1 MAIATNLG
9 FPRIGQARE
18 LKRALEDH
26 WAGRSTPAELM
37 EVARSLR
44 LTHWE
49 LQSRRRIDHVPS
61 NDFSLYDHVLDT
73 AVMVGAIPSRFEK
86 INELDDLSRYF
97 AMARGLTGHESS
109 VPAMEMT
116 KWFDTNYHYIVPEF
130 EKGQE
135 FRLNSTK
142 PIDEFIEAKAAGIIT
157 RPVLLG
163 PISLLLLGKSRDEAV
178 HPMTLLPEIIPV
190 YEQVLQRLKSEGA
203 DWVQID
209 EPCLIG
215 ASKASILDAYRETY
229 ERLGAAGPKVLI
241 ATYFGDLGENLAP
254 ALELPVA
261 ALHIDLVRA
270 PSQLA
275 RALEVIPPRLALSL
289 GVIDGRNIWRADLDT
304 AFRLVDLAARKLGPD
319 RTLVAPSCSLLHV
332 PIDLT
337 AETDMDSGL
346 LEWLAFAKQKLR
358 EIALLAESVNGSE
371 DRPSVYRQAFIEA
384 RHAMKRR
391 RNSPKI
397 HDPNVR
403 RREGNVTKEMERRIS
418 PYEERREIQ
427 ATALNLPLLPTT
439 TIGSFPQTS
448 EVRRARS
455 DHRAGRMTDSQYE
468 TFLRSK
474 ITEAIRFQEEVGLD
488 VLVHGEFERNDMVEY
503 FATQLNGF
511 AFTRNGWVQSYGS
524 RCVKPPI
531 IYGDVSRPEPMT
543 VAWSQFA
550 QSLTERPV
558 KGMLT
563 GPVTMLQ
570 WSFVRDDQPRAL
582 TCRQLALAIRD
593 EVGDLEEA
601 GIRVIQID
609 EPAIREGLPLRRDEW
624 EEYLRWA
631 VSAFRLASSGVR
643 NETQIHTHM
652 CYSEFDDII
661 DAVSAMDADALSI
674 ETSRSDMELLD
685 TFGRTG
691 YPNSVGPGVY
701 DVHSPAIPSVEDIKA
716 LLRKALAV
724 LEPRQLWVNPDCGLK
739 TRRWQEVRPAID
751 AMVVA
756 ASGIRHE
763 LAAQSP
769 GYGDS
774 AGEEASSHMLATER
788 QGART

>member
-26 WAGRSTPAELM
+26 WGGRSTAAELM
-37 EVARSLR
+37 DVARSLR
-44 LTHWE
+44 LRHWE
-49 LQSRRRIDHVPS
+49 LQSRRRIEHVPS

-73 AVMVGAIPSRFEK
+73 AVMVGAIPSRFDELD
-86 INELDDLSRYF
+86 ELDDVARYF
-97 AMARGLTGHESS
+97 AMARGLTGHEAT

-130 EKGQE
+130 ERGQE
-135 FRLNSTK
+135 FRLNSKK
-142 PIDEFIEAKAAGIIT
+142 PIDEFIEAKVAGIIT

-163 PISLLLLGKSRDEAV
+163 PISLLLLGKSRDDAV
-178 HPMTLLPEIIPV
+178 EPISLLPQIIPV
-190 YEQVLQRLKSEGA
+190 YEQLLQRLKLEGA
-203 DWVQID
+203 SWVQID

-215 ASKASILDAYRETY
+215 VRDVSILDLYARTY
-229 ERLGAAGPKVLI
+229 ERLGAAGPKVLV
-241 ATYFGDLGENLAP
+241 ATYFGDLGDNLSA
-254 ALELPVA
+254 ALDLPVA

-275 RALEVIPPRLALSL
+275 RALESIPPRLSLSL
-289 GVIDGRNIWRADLDT
+289 GVVDGRNIWRADLDT
-304 AFRLVDLAARKLGPD
+304 AFRLVDQAARKLGPD

-337 AETDMDSGL
+337 GETDIDGGL

-358 EIALLAESVNGSE
+358 EVALLAEAVSGSE

-391 RNSPKI
+391 RNSPRI
-397 HDPNVR
+397 HDADVR
-403 RREGNVTKEMERRIS
+403 HREGNVTEEMAQRTT
-418 PYEERREIQ
+418 PYQKRREIQ
-427 ATALNLPLLPTT
+427 AAALNLPLLPTT
-439 TIGSFPQTS
+439 TIGSFPQTA
-448 EVRRARS
+448 EIRRARS
-455 DHRAGRMTDSQYE
+455 DHRAGRMTDDQYE
-468 TFLRSK
+468 TFLRAK
-474 ITEAIRFQEEVGLD
+474 ITETIRFQEEVGLD

-503 FATQLNGF
+503 FATQLKGF

-531 IYGDVSRPEPMT
+531 IYGDVSRPEAMT
-543 VAWSQFA
+543 VAWSQYA
-550 QSLTERPV
+550 QTLTERPV

-593 EVGDLEEA
+593 EVADLEKA

-609 EPAIREGLPLRRDEW
+609 EPAIREGLPLRREEW
-624 EEYLRWA
+624 AEYLRWA
-631 VSAFRLASSGVR
+631 VDAFRLASSGVR
-643 NETQIHTHM
+643 DETQIHTHM

-661 DAVSAMDADALSI
+661 AAVSEMDADVLSI
-674 ETSRSDMELLD
+674 ETSRSDMELLE

-701 DVHSPAIPSVEDIKA
+701 DVHSPGIPSVKNISA

-724 LEPRQLWVNPDCGLK
+724 LEPQQLWVNPDCGLK
-739 TRRWQEVRPAID
+739 TRRWEEVRPAID

-756 ASGIRHE
+756 ASRIRHE
-763 LAAQSP
+763 LAAQASD
-769 GYGDS
+769 YCESS
-774 AGEEASSHMLATER
+774 ADEMASNLLVAES
-788 QGART
+788 QGARA